1 MDYYHEYFRIEHERL
16 SVKAGN
22 LRTELTGLDLVGVG
36 ADPETEKK
44 LQEDVA
50 WVEAARNAMRGRL

>member
-1 MDYYHEYFRIEHERL
+1 MDYYHEYFKIEHERL
-16 SVKAGN
+16 TVKAGN
-22 LRTELTGLDLVGVG
+22 LRNELDKSEGEAAVR
-36 ADPETEKK
+36 A

>member
-22 LRTELTGLDLVGVG
+22 LRNELGQSNGE
-36 ADPETEKK
+36 AEAIRK

>member
-22 LRTELTGLDLVGVG
+22 LRNELGQSNGE
-36 ADPETEKK
+36 AEAIRK

-50 WVEAARNAMRGRL
+50 WAEAARNAMRGRL

>member
-22 LRTELTGLDLVGVG
+22 LRNELGQAGEAEAVR
-36 ADPETEKK
+36 K

-50 WVEAARNAMRGRL
+50 WAEAARNAMRGRL

>member
-16 SVKAGN
+16 TVKAGN
-22 LRTELTGLDLVGVG
+22 LRNELDKSHGEAAVR
-36 ADPETEKK
+36 A

>member
-16 SVKAGN
+16 TVKADN
-22 LRTELTGLDLVGVG
+22 LRNELDKSKGEAAVR
-36 ADPETEKK
+36 A

>member
-16 SVKAGN
+16 TVKAGN
-22 LRTELTGLDLVGVG
+22 LRNELDKSKGEAAVR
-36 ADPETEKK
+36 A